1 MDARAAERA
10 GGRRPAESAPPG
22 RAASRRDWQAIL
34 ATAAAKGLSGKALAE
49 QIGVTGAA
57 VSYQARRHQIRL
69 RHGCSKYNWPIIFEQ
84 ALAEQLPARMIA
96 DRLGI
101 IAPIVHQAAKRY
113 GYRLYSATTAR
124 RRAWPEKAASGE
136 A

>member
-1 MDARAAERA
+1 MPEARPTVRVDACRSSEFT
-10 GGRRPAESAPPG
+10 GSGST
-22 RAASRRDWQAIL
+22 ASRRDWQAIL
-34 ATAAAKGLSGKALAE
+34 ASAAAKGLSGKALAE

-69 RHGCSKYNWPIIFEQ
+69 RHGCCKYNWPIIFEQ
-84 ALAEQLPARMIA
+84 ALAERLPARIIA

-113 GYRLYSATTAR
+113 GYRLYSASSVR
-124 RRAWPEKAASGE
+124 RRSQSS
-136 A
+136 